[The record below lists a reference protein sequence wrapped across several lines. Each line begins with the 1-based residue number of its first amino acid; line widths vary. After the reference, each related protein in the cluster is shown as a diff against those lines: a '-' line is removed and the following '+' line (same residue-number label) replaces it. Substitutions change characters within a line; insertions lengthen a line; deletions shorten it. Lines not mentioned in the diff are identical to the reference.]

1 MEAMGLGGAVTK
13 SSKSAKGGKAPSS
26 KTSAAGKKKPT
37 GSSTS
42 GGKPGQTSIGDL
54 EKALAMVQQ
63 ASNEARDQYNLVK
76 ALDKDSL
83 SEPLKNDQVQ
93 ERLRQHMPDSDK
105 IDKSSSGLASTL
117 QTPQYQQAVGAFQEA
132 LESRQ
137 LGQVLSQFG
146 LPEKAVK
153 ACDNGDP
160 KQFAEALQGEL
171 CKKKEGEASKN
182 EESKAK
188 EGDDKGKEDNN
199 EKSEE
204 SSKSKDDEADKMAV
218 DYRKKAINYDQ
229 IR

>member
-37 GSSTS
+37 GNSTS

-54 EKALAMVQQ
+54 EKALAMVQR

-83 SEPLKNDQVQ
+83 AEPLKNEQAQ
-93 ERLRQHMPDSDK
+93 ERLRKHMPDSDK

-188 EGDDKGKEDNN
+188 EGDDKGKEDTMRNR
-199 EKSEE
+199 KSPP
-204 SSKSKDDEADKMAV
+204 SPKT
-218 DYRKKAINYDQ
+218 
-229 IR
+229 